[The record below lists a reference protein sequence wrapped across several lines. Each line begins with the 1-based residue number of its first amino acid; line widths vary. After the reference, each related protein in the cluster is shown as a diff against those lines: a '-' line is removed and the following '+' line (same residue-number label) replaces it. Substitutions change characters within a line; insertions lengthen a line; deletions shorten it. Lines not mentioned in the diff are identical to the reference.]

1 MSQPLS
7 PFTVCFEL
15 ENADTSKI
23 NVPLELEQGPI
34 KFGIINLQAITAT
47 ETEKELEVLFMVDC
61 SGSMSDK
68 CSDGRS
74 KMQHII
80 HTLQNMI
87 TFFVEKP
94 EININIT
101 VTAFDTQ
108 IYPIVLR
115 TKINRT
121 NMMSVLN
128 KIDEIRPKGN
138 TDIGFA
144 LHHSGEYIYEL
155 MTEHCDHVYHHI
167 FMTDGEAT
175 TGLTDVKELSH
186 YIIKTINNSFI
197 GFGLQHDSIIMD
209 GISSHGKCAYYF
221 IDKLESAGLVYGEIL
236 HGIVYNLLTDSTI
249 YINGGLV
256 YNFKMNEWT
265 NRLLVGDIVSET
277 NKTFNIISINPLEC
291 DVTIR
296 AKQDGTIVSYTATPI
311 ENTSLVSQ
319 IYRLRT
325 LQLLY
330 KVNDFCKTWK
340 EHRPNIMLKGE
351 LFNFMEEM
359 KSYMDDM
366 HLNNDK
372 FLKNLCDDIYICYKT
387 LGTKYA
393 AMFCKA
399 RQLSQGNQR
408 LYTVSN
414 IDEIV
419 NNSLNQYMFGSNHVF
434 GQTPLRH
441 NRNNISL
448 DEYEVHLQSV
458 DLGEYQVELEHQVS
472 DFCDTPY
479 LTQQA
484 TQIMRYVSSSDGN
497 VADDEDDNDSVMTQ
511 SMF

>member
-68 CSDGRS
+68 CTDGRS

-87 TFFVEKP
+87 TFFVENP
-94 EININIT
+94 EINVNIT

-108 IYPIVLR
+108 IYPIILR
-115 TKINRT
+115 TKINRP
-121 NMMSVLN
+121 NMMCILN
-128 KIDEIRPKGN
+128 KIGEIRPKGN
-138 TDIGFA
+138 TDLGFA

-155 MTEHCDHVYHHI
+155 KAEYPDHVYHHI

-175 TGLTDVKELSH
+175 TGLTDVEGIRQYVVKN
-186 YIIKTINNSFI
+186 INNSFI
-197 GFGLQHDSIIMD
+197 GFGLQHDALLMD
-209 GISSHGKCAYYF
+209 GICSQGKCDYYF

-236 HGIVYNLLTDSTI
+236 HGMVYNLLNDATI
-249 YINGGLV
+249 FIRGGLV
-256 YNFKMNEWT
+256 YDFKTNEWT
-265 NRLLVGDIVSET
+265 NQLLVGDIVSET
-277 NKTFNIISINPLEC
+277 NKTFNIISVNPLEC

-296 AKQDGTIVSYTATPI
+296 AQRQQDGIDVLYTAVPI
-311 ENTSLVSQ
+311 ESTSLYGQV
-319 IYRLRT
+319 YRQRT
-325 LQLLY
+325 LQLFY
-330 KVNDFCKTWK
+330 KVNEFCKTWK
-340 EHRPNIMLKGE
+340 EQRPNIILKGE

-359 KSYMDDM
+359 KSYMEDN

-393 AMFCKA
+393 VMFCKA

-414 IDEIV
+414 IDEII
-419 NNSLNQYMFGSNHVF
+419 NNNQQIFGSQQIF
-434 GQTPLRH
+434 GRSHHALRRH
-441 NRNNISL
+441 RNSNSFDNL
-448 DEYEVHLQSV
+448 MPA
-458 DLGEYQVELEHQVS
+458 VELDHQVS

-484 TQIMRYVSSSDGN
+484 TQLMRYVSDNGGN
-497 VADDEDDNDSVMTQ
+497 NNIDNDNDDDDDTDSIMTQ
-511 SMF
+511 LI